1 MILPNVLESEY
12 IPTARP
18 VRNADAP
25 KDSAYVLI
33 TGSWVKGRKRKENN
47 SIDKFLHSSSDE
59 IEQL

>member
-1 MILPNVLESEY
+1 M
-12 IPTARP
+12 
-18 VRNADAP
+18 RNADAP

-33 TGSWVKGRKRKENN
+33 TGSWVKRSKKRKENN